1 MSLLGQ
7 VVESTQALERI
18 DGSLWSALAPSER
31 AAEYDRIAAVYDM
44 VVGNTVYNRLVWGN
58 WARHYSKA
66 AERFLADAPGG
77 MLLDCGC
84 GSLVFTAGVYRQSVA
99 LDRLV
104 LMDRSLGMLRRGAKR
119 AAHGTFLQ
127 ADALAM
133 PFVREA
139 FTGVMSW
146 GMLHV
151 FGTGSP
157 FLGQL
162 KEVSAKGARIAIS
175 TLVLAN
181 RPLGDRMLRLLHQ
194 RGEIALPQTET
205 QVCSAFER
213 LFRITGQTR
222 RGSMLMLEGCVSD

>member
-1 MSLLGQ
+1 MSLLEQ
-7 VVESTQALERI
+7 VVETAQSLERI
-18 DGSLWSALAPSER
+18 DGPIWSALPANQR
-31 AAEYDRIAAVYDM
+31 AADYDRIAAGYDM
-44 VVGNTVYNRLVWGN
+44 VVGNTLYNRLVWGN
-58 WARHYSKA
+58 WARHYSGA
-66 AERFLADAPGG
+66 AERFLTDAPAGP
-77 MLLDCGC
+77 LLDCGC
-84 GSLVFTAGVYRQSVA
+84 GSLVFTATAYRQSAA

-119 AAHGTFLQ
+119 AAHGAFLQ

-133 PFVREA
+133 PFKQEA

-162 KEVSAKGARIAIS
+162 KEVSAKGSRIAIS

-181 RPLGDRMLRLLHQ
+181 RPLGNRMLWLLHQ
-194 RGEIALPQTET
+194 RGEVALPETED
-205 QVCSAFER
+205 QVCAAFAR
-213 LFRITGQTR
+213 LFRITRQSR
-222 RGSMLMLEGCVSD
+222 RGSMLMLEGRA